1 MRRTSAA
8 VPSPPASSSFQAFL
22 LDFGL
27 INFPPKLFYLYL
39 TLLCFSSSTFLISFP
54 VAAPARERTNNKIST
69 AHKRK
74 ISTAHKRK
82 SFRLDVVDNL
92 PDLELRPVLRDL
104 RDVDAVC
111 FVLQVRR
118 PRCLFVRVTFPLL
131 LSVRNS
137 SREIQDKKTF
147 LPRFCSTGPCASC
160 PASCRPWPARRA
172 PCSRASC
179 AGPSPQ
185 RGLSRSR
192 SNGARSVWRRPPL
205 FFVVRPKSLRPKFL
219 RPKFQPN
226 SSLLARRARDAQPN
240 LLCLRVARATRNQ
253 PLNSTC
259 LFL

>member
-27 INFPPKLFYLYL
+27 IKVPPKLFYLYL

-118 PRCLFVRVTFPLL
+118 PRCLFVRLTFPIL

-137 SREIQDKKTF
+137 SRGIQD
-147 LPRFCSTGPCASC
+147 
-160 PASCRPWPARRA
+160 
-172 PCSRASC
+172 
-179 AGPSPQ
+179 
-185 RGLSRSR
+185 
-192 SNGARSVWRRPPL
+192 
-205 FFVVRPKSLRPKFL
+205 
-219 RPKFQPN
+219 
-226 SSLLARRARDAQPN
+226 
-240 LLCLRVARATRNQ
+240 
-253 PLNSTC
+253 
-259 LFL
+259 